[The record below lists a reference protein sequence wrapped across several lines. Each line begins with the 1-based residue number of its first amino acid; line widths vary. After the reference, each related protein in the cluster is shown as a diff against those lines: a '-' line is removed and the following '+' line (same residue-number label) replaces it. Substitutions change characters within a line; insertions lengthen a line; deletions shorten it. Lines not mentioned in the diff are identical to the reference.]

1 MGVEGRGWRAREPCD
16 QLWKYKRKSWGE
28 DEIEWV
34 WFRESLAVIFDNMT
48 VVLKMTFIN
57 GTAKGTKSYHVTG
70 FGDLVVSG
78 R

>member
-34 WFRESLAVIFDNMT
+34 WFRESFAVIFVNKT
-48 VVLKMTFIN
+48 VIVKMTSID
-57 GTAKGTKSYHVTG
+57 GIAQGRKAITSSE
-70 FGDLVVSG
+70 LVIW
-78 R
+78 